1 MKLSSELQ
9 QWLMSGIHRI
19 GEIEIRMDVAGHPY
33 VLCHA
38 KDEGMLG
45 DVDFGGLT
53 LHEGPSAARAI
64 STHDEEGGYRFV
76 KAQTN
81 LKRGWVMVLRDEE
94 ELRQALDQFYP
105 AAIGLV
111 AALRHGTL
119 EVEHLRDKL
128 TRQTG
133 MYRFAKNISDEGAQR
148 LVREVCGPAHQCA
161 RRILWQLDANT
172 PLDESEASRFNGIP
186 GDDLLETQAI
196 PLLCREACNHFVAE
210 CRKVSKAES
219 DAAKSAG

>member
-9 QWLMSGIHRI
+9 QWLKSGVHRL
-19 GEIEIRMDVAGHPY
+19 GEIEMRSDVAGYPF
-33 VLCHA
+33 VICHA
-38 KDEGMLG
+38 QDADKLG
-45 DVDFGGLT
+45 SSEFGGLT
-53 LHEGPSAARAI
+53 LHEGPSNARAI
-64 STHDEEGGYRFV
+64 STHDEEGGYRFA

-81 LKRGWVMVLRDEE
+81 LKRGWVMVLRNEE
-94 ELRQALDQFYP
+94 ELLQALDQFYP
-105 AAIGLV
+105 AAIGLAV
-111 AALRHGTL
+111 AMRNGTL
-119 EVEHLRDKL
+119 EVEQLRDKL

-133 MYRFAKNISDEGAQR
+133 MYRFARNISDAGAQQ

-161 RRILWQLDANT
+161 KRILWQLNAAT
-172 PLDESEASRFNGIP
+172 PLDDSEASRFNGIP
-186 GDDLLETQAI
+186 GNVLENEAI